1 MFNINWKPDRNDS
14 TQLHIQ
20 IARYMKD
27 KIASGEW
34 PVDFKLPSQR
44 TLSEIFGVNR
54 STVVAAIEE
63 LTAEGLLNGNA
74 GGGTRVINNTWTLM
88 STHHSHNWNPY
99 ISSGVHQANQR
110 IIQQINVAEF
120 QPDIIKMGSCEP
132 SPELIPN
139 EMIQKT
145 LEKLSKSMKPLGYEE
160 PKGSLYLRREICA
173 YLKTLGI
180 EAEPDSVLITSGV
193 LQALQLISLGLLN
206 TNSVVYLEKPSYL
219 YSLRTFQS
227 FGLQL
232 SGIQLD
238 EEGIDVK
245 ELINRHQRRKGSMLF
260 SIPTFQNP
268 TGNVMSLER
277 RKMLI
282 HACDIERLPIIEDDV
297 YRELWFD
304 EQPPPPLKAFDK
316 NGLVLYTGGIS
327 KNLCPGLRIGWVVG
341 PEKVIERLA
350 DIKMQTDYGS
360 SSLSQNVTAELF
372 SSGLYYQH
380 NDIIRKNVR
389 IRRDVT
395 IGALKKYFTGMAT
408 WNIPAGGYFIWLKL
422 NEGISMHEFFVKAL
436 SKKIL
441 VFPGYLYEFHSNHH
455 IRISYS
461 YASLEEIEYAIKT
474 LAELVSEQLC

>member
-1 MFNINWKPDRNDS
+1 MFNIDWKPDRNDS
-14 TQLHIQ
+14 AQLHIQ
-20 IARYMKD
+20 IARYMRD

-54 STVVAAIEE
+54 STVIAAIEE
-63 LTAEGLLNGNA
+63 LTAEGLLKGNT

-88 STHHSHNWNPY
+88 TTEHSHNWNPY
-99 ISSGVHQANQR
+99 IYSGVHQANQR
-110 IIQQINVAEF
+110 IMQQINAVEF
-120 QPDIIKMGSCEP
+120 QPDIIRMGSCEP
-132 SPELIPN
+132 SPELIPSG
-139 EMIQKT
+139 MIQKT

-160 PKGSLYLRREICA
+160 AKGALHLRREICV

-193 LQALQLISLGLLN
+193 LQGLQLISLGLLHA
-206 TNSVVYLEKPSYL
+206 NSVFYLEKPSYL

-238 EEGIDVK
+238 DEGIDVK
-245 ELINRHQRRKGSMLF
+245 ELMDRHKRRKGSMLF

-277 RKMLI
+277 RKRLI
-282 HACDIERLPIIEDDV
+282 DACYLEQLPIIEDDV

-304 EQPPPPLKAFDK
+304 EEPPPPLKALDEK
-316 NGLVLYTGGIS
+316 GLVLYTGGVS

-380 NDIIRKNVR
+380 NDIMRKNVK

-395 IGALKKYFTGMAT
+395 LEALKKYFTGIAT
-408 WNIPAGGYFIWLKL
+408 WNIPSGGYFIWLKL
-422 NEGISMHEFFVKAL
+422 NEGISMHELFVKAL

-441 VFPGYLYEFHSNHH
+441 VFPGCLYEIHSNRY

-461 YASLEEIEYAIKT
+461 YASLKEIEYAIKI
-474 LAELVSEQLC
+474 LSELVSEQLG